1 MVASQTSLEEDE
13 RYDLQI
19 VKEGLSREKNLIKL
33 SQWLSEKFSYR
44 YGPDFAGR
52 VDIKYDL
59 VSRLF
64 RVNCS
69 DGSSFILDHDRI
81 LEMPAYIR
89 VMRLRARRSK
99 KINSG
104 TIVDNKLQK
113 FNAI

>member
-1 MVASQTSLEEDE
+1 MEQAHNTLEEDE
-13 RYDLQI
+13 RYDIQI
-19 VKEGLSREKNLIKL
+19 VKEGLQREKNLIKL

-69 DGSSFILDHDRI
+69 DGSSFILDHDR
-81 LEMPAYIR
+81 LMEMPAYIR
-89 VMRLRARRSK
+89 LMRLRARRNK
-99 KINSG
+99 KGI
-104 TIVDNKLQK
+104 K
-113 FNAI
+113 